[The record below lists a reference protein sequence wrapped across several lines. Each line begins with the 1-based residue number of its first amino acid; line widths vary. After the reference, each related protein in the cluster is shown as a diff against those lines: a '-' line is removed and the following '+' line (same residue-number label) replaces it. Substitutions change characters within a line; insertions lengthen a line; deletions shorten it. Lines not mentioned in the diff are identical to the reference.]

1 MLGIEVPILA
11 LSYSRDVVAEVTL
24 AGGCGVLGGA
34 LFTPEELDE
43 QLAWIEERVDGRPY
57 GLDLIVP
64 KDFEGKDDD
73 STTPENA
80 VIPPSVTTFVEGI
93 LRDHEIDPA
102 SVRPVPMSSSQS
114 MSEARAAEMIEVA
127 LEHGV
132 GLLANALGTPPP
144 AMFEAARSAGIPI
157 GALVGTKR
165 QALAQLESGL
175 DFIVAQGGEAGGH
188 TGLIGTMVIVPE
200 VVQTVR
206 ETSDIP
212 VLAAGGIAT
221 GRQMAAAMALG
232 ADGVW
237 TGTVWLT
244 THESEITAHNQQKLL
259 AAHSSDTVRSVART
273 GKPSRQLRSPWHDA
287 WERPGSPAPLPMPVM
302 SYVSE
307 PPLRRADVLAEEGH
321 AGAQRLSTYWAGQ
334 TVGVIDELRSVR
346 QVVADIT
353 AEYAE
358 VVDALPA
365 TLAETNSP

>member
-1 MLGIEVPILA
+1 MV
-11 LSYSRDVVAEVTL
+11 
-24 AGGCGVLGGA
+24 
-34 LFTPEELDE
+34 
-43 QLAWIEERVDGRPY
+43 
-57 GLDLIVP
+57 
-64 KDFEGKDDD
+64 
-73 STTPENA
+73 
-80 VIPPSVTTFVEGI
+80 
-93 LRDHEIDPA
+93 
-102 SVRPVPMSSSQS
+102 
-114 MSEARAAEMIEVA
+114 EVA
-127 LEHGV
+127 LKHSV

-144 AMFEAARSAGIPI
+144 VMFEAARSAGIPI

-165 QALAQLESGL
+165 QALAQLESEL

-188 TGLIGTMVIVPE
+188 TGLVGTMVIVPE
-200 VVQTVR
+200 VVQAVR

-244 THESEITAHNQQKLL
+244 TYESEITAHNQQKLL
-259 AAHSSDTVRSVART
+259 AAQSSDTVRSVART
-273 GKPSRQLRSPWHDA
+273 GKPSRQLRSTWHDA
-287 WERPGSPAPLPMPVM
+287 WERPGSPTPLPMPIM

-307 PPLRRADVLAEEGH
+307 PPLRRADVLADEGH

-334 TVGVIDELRSVR
+334 TVGVIDKLRSVR
-346 QVVADIT
+346 EVVADIT

-365 TLAETNSP
+365 TLADANAP